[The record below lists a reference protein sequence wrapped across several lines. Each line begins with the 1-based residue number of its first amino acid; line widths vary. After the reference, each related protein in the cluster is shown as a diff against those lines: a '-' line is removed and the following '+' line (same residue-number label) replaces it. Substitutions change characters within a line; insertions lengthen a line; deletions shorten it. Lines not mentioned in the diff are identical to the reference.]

1 MSSSDQQGFTQHCI
15 DLLAALGPTR
25 AKRMFGGVGLYVDG
39 LFVALIANECLYLK
53 ADAPTRARFESAGC
67 LPFVYE
73 GNGRIVTMSYFSA
86 PQDAMDSPPAML
98 PWARLAF
105 EAALRAQADK
115 SAKAAS
121 ARRKAAAPAAVPRA
135 SQRKATASVVRKKA
149 PARKG

>member
-1 MSSSDQQGFTQHCI
+1 MSNSADDDFTRHCV

-73 GNGRIVTMSYFSA
+73 GNGKTVTMSYFSA
-86 PQDAMDSPPAML
+86 PQDAMDSPPAIL

-115 SAKAAS
+115 SAKAAP
-121 ARRKAAAPAAVPRA
+121 ARRNAAAPAAVPRA
-135 SQRKATASVVRKKA
+135 SQRKPTASPARKKA
-149 PARKG
+149 PPRKG